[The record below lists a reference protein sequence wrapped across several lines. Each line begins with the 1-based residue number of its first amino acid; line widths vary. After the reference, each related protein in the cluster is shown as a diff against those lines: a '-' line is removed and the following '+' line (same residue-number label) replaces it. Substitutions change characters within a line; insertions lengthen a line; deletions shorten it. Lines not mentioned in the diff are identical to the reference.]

1 MSLYSIGQVSSILAI
16 PVKTIRYYADI
27 GLCVPSEIDPNTGYR
42 HYSMDDI
49 LRIELIR
56 CLGHG
61 AGMSLKK
68 IGEYIEKCD
77 DSVSLKAYLL
87 EQEGNIDKQIE
98 GLLKRREFVAKKIC
112 KVTRKQLAHRMEPM
126 FAQFPERSIY
136 VRTMEADTLEETML
150 KIRQQASDS
159 NDIDDRT
166 LYMISDGLE
175 SEDRF
180 MRWKKCEAGLDE
192 QNPDIGLKQRKLE
205 GGTYAIIQ
213 YFNATQEYG
222 KATELLLQFIQAN
235 GRTACGP
242 VIFKMDLMDTTT
254 TKFCEMEIEMQTL
267 LV

>member
-27 GLCVPSEIDPNTGYR
+27 GLCVPSEIDPYTGYR
-42 HYSMDDI
+42 YYSMDDI
-49 LRIELIR
+49 FRIELIR

-68 IGEYIEKCD
+68 IREYIEKCN

-98 GLLKRREFVAKKIC
+98 ALLKRREFVTKKIC
-112 KVTRKQLAHRMEPM
+112 KVTRAQLVHQMEPRLI
-126 FAQFPERSIY
+126 QLPERSIY
-136 VRTMEADTLEETML
+136 VRTIVADTLEETML

-166 LYMISDGLE
+166 LYMISGGLE

-180 MRWKKCEAGLDE
+180 MRWKKCEAGLDN
-192 QNPDIGLKQRKLE
+192 QPPNSGLKQRTLKS
-205 GGTYAIIQ
+205 GTYAAIQ
-213 YFNATQEYG
+213 YANSTQEYK
-222 KATELLLQFIQAN
+222 KATILLLQFIQAN

-242 VIFKMDLMDTTT
+242 VVFKMDLMDTTT
-254 TKFCEMEIEMQTL
+254 TKYSEMVIEMQTL
-267 LV
+267 LE